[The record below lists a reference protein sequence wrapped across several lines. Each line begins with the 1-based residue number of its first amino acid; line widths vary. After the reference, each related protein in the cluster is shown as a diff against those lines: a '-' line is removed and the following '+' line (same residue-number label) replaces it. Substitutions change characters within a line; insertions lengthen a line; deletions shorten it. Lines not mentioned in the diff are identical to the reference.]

1 MKGKLHHV
9 ELYVKDLKV
18 SKGFW
23 QWLLTILGYEVYQT
37 WDRGISFKL
46 KDTYLVL
53 VQTEEKYKEVPYHRC
68 GAGLNHIAFHGGSEV
83 FVDEIMGK
91 LKEKGIRIFYEDQH
105 PYAGGEGYYAVN
117 FEDPDRIKV
126 EIAV

>member
-53 VQTEEKYKEVPYHRC
+53 V
-68 GAGLNHIAFHGGSEV
+68 
-83 FVDEIMGK
+83 
-91 LKEKGIRIFYEDQH
+91 
-105 PYAGGEGYYAVN
+105 
-117 FEDPDRIKV
+117 
-126 EIAV
+126 